1 MKLGLVPSRAAAVVP
16 PAGPFVPS
24 ALAPM
29 SAARLLIVAGISL
42 IIAGLIFGDIF
53 AVFVLHQNAG
63 AIGERLLAATQA
75 VAARNPEAVKHEF
88 ATIGSLLENR
98 GTKVDTHSHIINFGY
113 LALLLS
119 LVQPYIALPETR
131 RRALAKLFVVGAVML
146 PCGVFLIHYAGLKW
160 SPLQSIGWASIFAD
174 LGGLFVLLAIAG
186 MAYGFFQYLDRK
198 DKSADVTVDR
208 SWSSR
213 VLLAGGALLILA
225 GFLHGAWYSWH
236 DLYRLDA
243 RESAL
248 LRGMVD
254 NSAADRESDAVA
266 AINSYGALQ
275 GERAVN
281 IAAHSHLI
289 DFGILALL
297 LAFIQPYVYLSER
310 WRRRWAVV
318 LLTGSAILPAFVF
331 LELYYGL
338 VAGGI
343 ADMGGL
349 LVIIAL
355 LGMLSGVVRY
365 TGRADSTEGAFA

>member
-186 MAYGFFQYLDRK
+186 MAYGFFEYPNR
-198 DKSADVTVDR
+198 SNRTTEVTVER
-208 SWSSR
+208 SWCSR
-213 VLLAGGALLILA
+213 VLLAGGGLLILA

-318 LLTGSAILPAFVF
+318 LLTGSAILPVFVF

>member
-1 MKLGLVPSRAAAVVP
+1 MNLGMVPSRADVEHAAGVVVVP
-16 PAGPFVPS
+16 
-24 ALAPM
+24 ALASM
-29 SAARLLIVAGISL
+29 SASRLLIVAGIAL
-42 IIAGLIFGDIF
+42 ITAGLIFGDIF

-63 AIGERLLAATQA
+63 AIGERLVAANQA
-75 VAARNPEAVKHEF
+75 VAAGNADAVRDEF
-88 ATIGSLLENR
+88 TTIGSLLENR

-119 LVQPYIALPETR
+119 LVQPYIALPESR
-131 RRALAKLFVVGAVML
+131 RRSLAKLFVVGAVML

-174 LGGLFVLLAIAG
+174 LGGLFVLVAIVG
-186 MAYGFFQYLDRK
+186 MAHGFWRFLHRSEK
-198 DKSADVTVDR
+198 IGKVAVDR

-213 VLLAGGALLILA
+213 VLLSGGTLLILA

-243 RESAL
+243 REEVL
-248 LRGMVD
+248 LREMVD
-254 NSAADRESDAVA
+254 NSAANADAATAV
-266 AINSYGALQ
+266 NSYGALQ

-281 IAAHSHLI
+281 IAAHSHVI
-289 DFGILALL
+289 DFGVLALL

-310 WRRRWAVV
+310 WRRRWTMV
-318 LLTGSAILPAFVF
+318 LLAGSAILPVFVF
-331 LELYYGL
+331 LELRLGL

-343 ADMGGL
+343 ADVGGL

-355 LGMLSGVVRY
+355 IGMLIGVVRY
-365 TGRADSTEGAFA
+365 TGRVDATEGALA